1 MSNRLESMSKPKP
14 KPDSPHNK
22 ELGSFKP
29 TLVSKRPPTAPV
41 IDSRPVPAD
50 IANKAPGELRK
61 EVMGLREKLAQA
73 EKRASEAAEQAQ
85 GKDDEIATAREALDL
100 QAQAQEERF
109 DDMCQFMEGL
119 LKRLKA
125 ENGSLRVQLEAAHQQ
140 TELDDFLA
148 QEEHAN
154 GLPSI
159 REGEDEDVDE
169 PVVSSPLREAR
180 ARRLVFTETLSR
192 PMAL

>member
-1 MSNRLESMSKPKP
+1 M
-14 KPDSPHNK
+14 
-22 ELGSFKP
+22 
-29 TLVSKRPPTAPV
+29 
-41 IDSRPVPAD
+41 
-50 IANKAPGELRK
+50 
-61 EVMGLREKLAQA
+61 
-73 EKRASEAAEQAQ
+73 
-85 GKDDEIATAREALDL
+85 

-180 ARRLVFTETLSR
+180 ARRLVFIETLSR